1 MMWRLA
7 KSAEKRWRKLNGH
20 EQIPLLLE
28 GKKFVHG
35 ILSDAA

>member
-7 KSAEKRWRKLNGH
+7 KSAEKRRRKLNGH
-20 EQIPLLLE
+20 EQIPLFLE
-28 GKKFVHG
+28 EKKFVNG